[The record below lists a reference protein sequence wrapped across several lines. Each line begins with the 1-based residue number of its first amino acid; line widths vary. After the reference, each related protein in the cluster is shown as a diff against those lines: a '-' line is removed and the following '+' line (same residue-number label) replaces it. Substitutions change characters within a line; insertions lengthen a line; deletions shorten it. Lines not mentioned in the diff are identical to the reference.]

1 MRRSVPVTAN
11 ILGAP
16 GWRTLANFGSTIFS
30 AGLLLSLPVVA
41 ALQSGSPAGAELSAV
56 LRQEDQLSEEDLA
69 RAAGLVEEAGGKQWT
84 ENEAAAQLAAAH
96 QCLAETPMPDDVR
109 AEFAGIA
116 EFITA
121 RQS

>member
-1 MRRSVPVTAN
+1 VTGKPVRSD
-11 ILGAP
+11 L
-16 GWRTLANFGSTIFS
+16 RTRKK
-30 AGLLLSLPVVA
+30 SLPVVA
-41 ALQSGSPAGAELSAV
+41 ALQSGTSAAAELSA
-56 LRQEDQLSEEDLA
+56 LLHQEDQLSEEDLV

-96 QCLAETPMPDDVR
+96 QCVAETPMPDDVR

-121 RQS
+121 RQW

>member
-1 MRRSVPVTAN
+1 MRGRE
-11 ILGAP
+11 LGRGLVLGP
-16 GWRTLANFGSTIFS
+16 LLAT
-30 AGLLLSLPVVA
+30 GLLDQA
-41 ALQSGSPAGAELSAV
+41 SGTPQVLLAELV
-56 LRQEDQLSEEDLA
+56 LLV

-96 QCLAETPMPDDVR
+96 RCLAETPMPDDVR

-121 RQS
+121 RQW